1 MRKEGISR
9 AARDEQFDIGGI
21 FKNLERNIGIAYTL
35 DGKGYRLGSSVKLLA
50 SQIQF
55 MKLVIETGQLPYEI
69 KRDIQGKARFS
80 RSKLAG
86 YAGLLPAFGRLL
98 FDSLVLPPDLT
109 LFHRIFS
116 KHAIRQFS
124 DTARNPLDQ
133 SFEAA
138 FNDFVLNLRAEG
150 KRIDIKRQMHGW
162 QRNAVENAKRL
173 ASYLDALHQR
183 YARLNVIR
191 LDLLYRQAAC
201 QGSEEAKQWDQ
212 KLQALHARARDAGP
226 QEPIDD
232 LAHDLP
238 RVDIITA
245 TQDWRHLKDN
255 MRGKPSLF
263 RDMVGYVCSIEFSS
277 TGGHYLHVMLAF
289 ESPWITPQEWLGDL
303 IGQYW
308 VEITGGRGYFRNYA
322 QGGHKHATTGLIEF
336 DDLEKRPRLL
346 SELMLLA
353 RKDQFVRVAVPPKSK
368 TFMTGRFPMPSF
380 SESEWRR
387 AEDLASS

>member
-1 MRKEGISR
+1 M
-9 AARDEQFDIGGI
+9 
-21 FKNLERNIGIAYTL
+21 GIAYAL
-35 DGKGYRLGSSVKLLA
+35 DGKGYRLGSSVKLLV

-55 MKLVIETGQLPYEI
+55 MNLVVETGQLPYEI
-69 KRDIQGKARFS
+69 KRDTQGKARFS

-98 FDSLVLPPDLT
+98 FDSLLLPPDLT

-116 KHAIRQFS
+116 KHPIRQFS

-150 KRIDIKRQMHGW
+150 KRIDIKRQMQGW
-162 QRNAVENAKRL
+162 QRNAFENAKRL
-173 ASYLDALHQR
+173 ASYLDALHQK
-183 YARLNVIR
+183 YARLKVVR
-191 LDLLYRQAAC
+191 LDLLYRQATC
-201 QGSEEAKQWDQ
+201 QDFEEAKQWNQ
-212 KLQALHARARDAGP
+212 VLQALHARERGALP
-226 QEPIDD
+226 QESMRDD
-232 LAHDLP
+232 LEHDLP

-263 RDMVGYVCSIEFSS
+263 REMVGYVCSIEFSS

-289 ESPWITPQEWLGDL
+289 EGSWITPHEWLGDL

-308 VEITGGRGYFRNYA
+308 VEVTGGRGYFRNYA
-322 QGGHKHATTGLIEF
+322 QGLHEHATTGLIER
-336 DDLEKRPRLL
+336 DDIEKRRSLL
-346 SELMLLA
+346 RELMLLA
-353 RKDQFVRVAVPPKSK
+353 KKDQFVRVAVPPKSK

-380 SESEWRR
+380 SGNERSR
-387 AEDLASS
+387 AENMASS